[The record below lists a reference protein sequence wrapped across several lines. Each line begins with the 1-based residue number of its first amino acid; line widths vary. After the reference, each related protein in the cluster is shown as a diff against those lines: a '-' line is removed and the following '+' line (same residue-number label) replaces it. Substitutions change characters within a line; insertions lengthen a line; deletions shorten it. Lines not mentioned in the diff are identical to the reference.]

1 MAPPIINARTA
12 PDHRL
17 APTTPHRRVERDA
30 LPWSK
35 TRLTE
40 LLVGQSLVPE
50 DQPAVTITKLKK
62 LEGEAIV
69 NNRKSKIIVAY
80 ELEAVL
86 AWEGTAPD
94 GAKVKGELK
103 LPYISEENHDEDPEV
118 LVSLKEESKAG
129 QAVRDLIVKHGRP
142 VRSGA
147 VVQFHGLRGGG
158 GGVWGDSCSPHPHL
172 PALECAVICA
182 GHPWAPLALIEVTD
196 ETPRPVLHLPTC
208 ALQVVYRAMSQFVSE
223 LRAGGP
229 VTKGGS
235 EAASDNGAAS
245 AARGAAP
252 AATSATPAAT
262 DAPAASGSGRAPR
275 DRRRIELTE
284 RFYASA
290 QDIYECFTDARR
302 VLAFTQSPA
311 ELDARVGGALSMF
324 GGSVQG
330 VFRELAAPS
339 RIVMD
344 WRFSNWAEGDTSCV
358 TIDIEEREKGAVT
371 LHLVQTGIPDCDRF
385 GQHDVVG
392 LTQAGWA
399 NQIFHRIRQVFGYGI

>member
-1 MAPPIINARTA
+1 MGRASSSSSTHAKFGEGDERWLVKDLGQDGRNVNNW
-12 PDHRL
+12 HW
-17 APTTPHRRVERDA
+17 VERDA

-142 VRSGA
+142 
-147 VVQFHGLRGGG
+147 
-158 GGVWGDSCSPHPHL
+158 
-172 PALECAVICA
+172 
-182 GHPWAPLALIEVTD
+182 
-196 ETPRPVLHLPTC
+196 
-208 ALQVVYRAMSQFVSE
+208 FVSE

-252 AATSATPAAT
+252 AATSAAPAAT

>member
-1 MAPPIINARTA
+1 MAKFGEGDERWLVKDLGQDGRNVNNW
-12 PDHRL
+12 HW
-17 APTTPHRRVERDA
+17 VERDA

-118 LVSLKEESKAG
+118 LVRLKEESKAG

-142 VRSGA
+142 
-147 VVQFHGLRGGG
+147 
-158 GGVWGDSCSPHPHL
+158 
-172 PALECAVICA
+172 
-182 GHPWAPLALIEVTD
+182 
-196 ETPRPVLHLPTC
+196 
-208 ALQVVYRAMSQFVSE
+208 VVYRAMSQFVSE

-252 AATSATPAAT
+252 AATSAAPAAT

-275 DRRRIELTE
+275 DRRRIKLTE

-330 VFRELAAPS
+330 VFRELTAPS